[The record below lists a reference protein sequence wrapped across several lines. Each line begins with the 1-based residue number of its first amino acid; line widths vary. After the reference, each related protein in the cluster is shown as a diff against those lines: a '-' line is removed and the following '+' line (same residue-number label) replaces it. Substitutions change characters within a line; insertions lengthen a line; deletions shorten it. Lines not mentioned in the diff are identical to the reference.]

1 MERRSLSMRCEKCRQ
16 ETFLP
21 FQCPYCGGRFCEAH
35 RLPESHDCPKMEL
48 VNAPKEAVVIQKPSS
63 YEYKVTFRSS
73 RRFSGRIY
81 FSPKELKHL
90 TIAALLVIFIGLM
103 SGVYSSILPQT
114 SLPVSIAAFT
124 IILTASF
131 FMHEIAHKVTAQKRG
146 LWAEFRLTRW
156 GAIITLVSVISP
168 LFKIISPGAVMI
180 SGPADKKEIARISI
194 AGPIT
199 NIALAS
205 ALLGAAFAPS
215 PFSFVFFYGA
225 FFNAFIALFNLIPT
239 GVLDGLK
246 IFNWNKKVWACVFAP
261 SLALVITTYV
271 FLS

>member
-1 MERRSLSMRCEKCRQ
+1 MRCEKCQQ

-21 FQCPYCGGRFCEAH
+21 FRCPHCGGRFCTAH
-35 RLPESHDCPKMEL
+35 RLPESHDCPKTEP
-48 VNAPKEAVVIQKPSS
+48 ASATKEAVVIQKPTS
-63 YEYKVTFRSS
+63 YEYEVTFGPS
-73 RRFSGRIY
+73 RRSEGLIY

-90 TIAALLVIFIGLM
+90 AIAALLVIFIGLM
-103 SGVYSSILPQT
+103 SGVYSSIFPRT
-114 SLPVSIAAFT
+114 NLPVSIAAFT

-156 GAIITLVSVISP
+156 GAIVTLISAISP

-180 SGPADKKEIARISI
+180 SGSVGRKEMAKISI

-199 NIALAS
+199 NIALAT

-215 PFSFVFFYGA
+215 PFSLVFFYGA
-225 FFNAFIALFNLIPT
+225 FFNAFIALFNLIPI

-246 IFNWNKKVWACVFAP
+246 IFVWNTKIWACVFAS
-261 SLALVITTYV
+261 SLTLVIATYL